1 MPCVVFRL
9 EMIERSIERASVQI
23 GNVADSLLPSVR
35 EILSEFRKNV
45 IDTGMHLS
53 ILVLLHLD

>member
-1 MPCVVFRL
+1 
-9 EMIERSIERASVQI
+9 MIERSIERASVQI